1 MTLAEGNPGV
11 VAVDSVPLGER
22 FDLFQRYSVSAML
35 LDKALGGGRAEIL
48 EVGANV
54 HGALGRLLPNARI
67 VSLDIELPPE
77 LASQDDFVLGD
88 ARSMD
93 FPDDS
98 FDAVVAI
105 DVLEHVPSEDREKVI
120 SEMVRVSRGPV
131 LLAFPNA
138 DNGTRDNETLVN
150 GLHSAIHGEDHRWL
164 KEHLEYGCPSATE
177 ISDLLTNDFGLSVT
191 HVPSGYLPWWTF
203 MMMAETAYKGRR
215 EMTAWLDTL
224 HYYYNRHIAPHDRV
238 EPAYRAVLLASTSEV
253 ESLPTSDFRTG
264 EEHFAL
270 IREWVA
276 AASAVNHRVG
286 LGTMNRVSRRLDEYI
301 AAAEKRNVGL
311 LNAAVRDV
319 REALGSR
326 LDGIQTA
333 SKDIGALGRNVERAL
348 DGVEQIRRR
357 VSSLA
362 EANASAF
369 AALHRSFEER
379 WREAYDAK
387 RLADEAAKDL
397 RNQLRAAQR
406 DLVQARKKLE
416 EIQRSE
422 SYRVGRF
429 VTAPIRALV
438 RAARA
443 WRR

>member
-1 MTLAEGNPGV
+1 
-11 VAVDSVPLGER
+11 
-22 FDLFQRYSVSAML
+22 
-35 LDKALGGGRAEIL
+35 
-48 EVGANV
+48 
-54 HGALGRLLPNARI
+54 
-67 VSLDIELPPE
+67 
-77 LASQDDFVLGD
+77 
-88 ARSMD
+88 
-93 FPDDS
+93 
-98 FDAVVAI
+98 
-105 DVLEHVPSEDREKVI
+105 
-120 SEMVRVSRGPV
+120 
-131 LLAFPNA
+131 
-138 DNGTRDNETLVN
+138 
-150 GLHSAIHGEDHRWL
+150 
-164 KEHLEYGCPSATE
+164 
-177 ISDLLTNDFGLSVT
+177 
-191 HVPSGYLPWWTF
+191 
-203 MMMAETAYKGRR
+203 
-215 EMTAWLDTL
+215 
-224 HYYYNRHIAPHDRV
+224 
-238 EPAYRAVLLASTSEV
+238 
-253 ESLPTSDFRTG
+253 
-264 EEHFAL
+264 
-270 IREWVA
+270 
-276 AASAVNHRVG
+276 
-286 LGTMNRVSRRLDEYI
+286 MNRVSRRLDEYI
-301 AAAEKRNVGL
+301 AAAEKRNVG